1 MPDTRGTPWGRG
13 LLIVALVTAGGGNL
27 VFHLAA
33 VRSVDPVAFGDFGV
47 LIALTAVASLPLAS
61 VEVAFGSAIARA
73 SERGPVGADAVVAR
87 FWRLVTV
94 PGMGLSAMVAGVAV
108 GLLDVGPDQAV
119 LLATFLLAAVHMTL
133 GRALLVGGR
142 HWTAASIAVLCPPAG
157 RFVALLV
164 LIGSGHADSAAALM
178 GATVAG
184 ESAGAALAMQL
195 ARSRYQAEGP
205 DVDVSG
211 AELAVAFGSL
221 GPVAVLAGAD
231 VMMARLA
238 LPAAEVGRLAA
249 AANVARA
256 GLYLPQAVAF
266 STVPDLS
273 VGSARR
279 AGTLLGRAVV
289 VLTGLVGLA
298 AVGLLVVGDPAAGLL
313 LGDPTLGGLLAPL
326 LIVAAGGGLT
336 HLVVTAMLARRTRL
350 SLYPLT
356 LLPLLGIAT
365 VLETT
370 PQVMAA
376 AAAITVSAAIVGLQL
391 FAVHQRAADRLFH
404 DLPADP
410 AALAG
415 RSLSVVVPAYRP
427 GPRLESHL
435 RELTTDLDRTRLSAW
450 EVLVVDDGC
459 PAGTAD
465 RVTALDL
472 PGVRLLTYEEN
483 RGKGYAVRLGI
494 SQTSGQIVGFLDA
507 DGDIPAQLAADLA
520 GRVAD
525 GRGEVVIGDKTHPQ
539 STAGRSRLRRCAT
552 FCWGMLV
559 QVLFGLEI
567 ADTQVGVKA
576 FDGPLARRCAAEA
589 REDGFAFDLEML
601 TLAAAAGGRIVSAPV
616 RISVESGRSSITP
629 ARIAEMV
636 AAAVRIRQR
645 GVRPGDA
652 VPARGASPSDRAAP
666 ESALVGV

>member
-1 MPDTRGTPWGRG
+1 MTDLRVSGSGRG
-13 LLIVALVTAGGGNL
+13 LLIVALMAAGGGNL
-27 VFHLAA
+27 MFHLAA
-33 VRSVDPVAFGDFGV
+33 VRSVDPAAFGDFGV
-47 LIALTAVASLPLAS
+47 LIVLTAVASLPLAS

-73 SERGPVGADAVVAR
+73 AERGPVGVDAVVAR
-87 FWRLVTV
+87 FWRLVTI
-94 PGMGLSAMVAGVAV
+94 PGVGLSLVVAAAAV
-108 GLLDVGPDQAV
+108 VLLDVGPAQTA

-142 HWTAASIAVLCPPAG
+142 HWAAASIAVLCPPAG

-164 LIGSGHADSAAALM
+164 LIGSGHADSAASLM
-178 GATVAG
+178 AATVAG
-184 ESAGAALAMQL
+184 EAAGAALAMQL
-195 ARSRYQAEGP
+195 ARSRYQAEGS

-279 AGTLLGRAVV
+279 AGTLLARAVA

-298 AVGLLVVGDPAAGLL
+298 ALGLLIVGDAVAGLL
-313 LGDPTLGGLLAPL
+313 LGDPTLGVLLAPL
-326 LIVAAGGGLT
+326 LLVAAGAGLT

-350 SLYPLT
+350 SLYPLAFV
-356 LLPLLGIAT
+356 PLLGAAT
-365 VLETT
+365 LLTTT
-370 PQVMAA
+370 PHVMAA
-376 AAAITVSAAIVGLQL
+376 AAALTVSAVMVGLYL

-404 DLPADP
+404 DQRADP

-415 RSLSVVVPAYRP
+415 RSLSVVVPAYQP
-427 GPRLESHL
+427 GPRLEGHL
-435 RELTTDLDRTRLSAW
+435 RELASDLARTQLSAW

-459 PAGTAD
+459 PAGTAE
-465 RVTALDL
+465 RVIALDL
-472 PGVRLLTYEEN
+472 PGVRPLAYDEN
-483 RGKGYAVRLGI
+483 RGKGYALRHGI
-494 SQTSGQIVGFLDA
+494 SQATGDIVGYLDA
-507 DGDIPAQLAADLA
+507 DGDIPATVALDLA
-520 GRVAD
+520 GRVAT
-525 GRGEVVIGDKTHPQ
+525 GRGEAVIGDKTHPR
-539 STAGRSRLRRCAT
+539 STASRSWLRRGAT

-559 QVLFGLEI
+559 QVLFGLEV
-567 ADTQVGVKA
+567 ADTQVGVKM
-576 FDGPLARRCAAEA
+576 FHGELARRCAAQA
-589 REDGFAFDLEML
+589 CEDGFAFDLEML
-601 TLAAAAGGRIVSAPV
+601 ALTAAAGGRISSAPV
-616 RISVESGRSSITP
+616 QITAEGGASSITP
-629 ARIAEMV
+629 ARVAEMV

-645 GVRPGDA
+645 GVEPRDPVPGRP
-652 VPARGASPSDRAAP
+652 ASPSDRTAP